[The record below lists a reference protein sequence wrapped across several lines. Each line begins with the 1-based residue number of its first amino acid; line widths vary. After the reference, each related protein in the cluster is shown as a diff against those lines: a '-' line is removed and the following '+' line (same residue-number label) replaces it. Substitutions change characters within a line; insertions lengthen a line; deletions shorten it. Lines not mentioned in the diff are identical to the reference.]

1 MLYRTICY
9 IILLLHCFLGPIKS
23 FAFFDKDAHLLNMQ
37 TGLGSNTVS
46 SIYKDQKGFVWL
58 GTRNG
63 LSRYDGNQIKNFDIG
78 DGLEWEISAIEELN
92 SSLLG
97 VIANNRLKFFNRE
110 KESFISLRSPDNP
123 ELVFHSF
130 FTMNDSVLCAM
141 TSDRLCVMQLK
152 QDGGEFQLSILREY
166 AHFFADE
173 APLLCMDNLPD
184 RRKVCIVDQ
193 KLRLVFLDLDYP
205 DDYRIWELDTE
216 QPLTINT
223 LLYNAD
229 GVWIGTIG
237 KGAIYLHLPTMQ
249 KVNLTYSNSDNTL
262 SHTDVYKIIRLQE
275 HCYLAATYNG
285 YTLLYTDSDNPLKIT
300 TEVYNNILNFKYQNI
315 ETRMITAYYDANR
328 ILWIGTQGGG
338 AIWSDMR
345 PKFYNRYYQD
355 RHNEICAVLTDD
367 KEHLWMATYHK
378 GIMQANQPFNQEKPL
393 SFSTVGTDDVK
404 QRKCVLSAI
413 KDKEGNLWFGNVD
426 GSLTFVDKN
435 TSATKIQTLFTE
447 DRKIIRSPI
456 WSLFWDS
463 HDRLWIGTQKG
474 LLLLDRDSGVCK
486 AFHFKKDQYG
496 KELPELYIRAIAETK
511 EGSIWLGTANKGIL
525 KMIDDQTLESH
536 YENQKNNL
544 FYSVRSLLAAT
555 DSLLYIGYT
564 TGLGV
569 IDPRKNQMVKF
580 YTTSDGLCSNFIGSL
595 IEDNTG
601 QIWIGSNSGIS
612 YYNPQHQLFYN
623 YYISGSNRSAYL
635 HGQTLFFGN
644 NNSLT
649 YFDPGAIINTLSD
662 STHVFF
668 TALEINNKLVE
679 IGEKI
684 NGQVILN
691 KEIGFTKAV
700 DLNYDNRNF
709 SISFNNLAFSAN
721 TQKFKYRLYPYQ
733 PNWLIANGG
742 EKISYINLP
751 AGDYRFE
758 VVNLYQDVEPDKI
771 TMLQIRISPHW
782 SDAYWFRF
790 LVGIMVLAI
799 AYSILKWIKRRH
811 HRRLQEVQLK
821 QELVIANIERE
832 KEKQVRLER
841 ENFFTNVAHELRT
854 PLTLILSP
862 LADLLHHTDPSDSA
876 YDRLKTIHKNGKS
889 LHALVDQLLYVQ
901 KIEAGMVKLHLS
913 YVDINA
919 FLSEITDSFVQLSQV
934 KMIDFQVILADS
946 PICLWIDAQQIS
958 GAVYNLL
965 SNAFKYTPDRGR
977 VCLTVERVLQDQQMY
992 CRIIVA
998 DNGCGIPVELQGR
1011 IFDSFITGEQNPTVS
1026 TKFGIGLR
1034 IVWNTMNMHHGSVTF
1049 NSTEKEGSTFVLSI
1063 PEGKEHFSADV
1074 YDEVTLP
1081 QPTNSELS
1089 VSDNEPVAETE
1100 RKHKTLLVIEDN
1112 EEIRKYI
1119 VSVFC
1124 KQYNVL
1130 EAENGE
1136 IGKQQAVESLPD
1148 LIISDIMMPVK
1159 DGITCCRELKNN
1171 ALTAHIPVLLLTA
1184 KSEDADICEGVA
1196 VGADSYLMK
1205 PFNPV
1210 VLKSTVGNMILQ
1222 RERLKRIYTKALMLK
1237 QENTDSHEPVDDFM
1251 QQIIHVIELNL
1262 SDETF
1267 NVKKLADQMN
1277 MSQPTLYRKL
1287 KQCSDLAAIEI
1298 IRSIRISKAAALIL
1312 ENQYSIQKISEMV
1325 GYSDVRTLRKHFSEK
1340 FGVCPSKYSE
1350 INTI

>member
-1 MLYRTICY
+1 MLYRTICF
-9 IILLLHCFLGPIKS
+9 LLLSLFCFLGPIQS

-37 TGLGSNTVS
+37 NGLGSNTVS

-63 LSRYDGNQIKNFDIG
+63 LSRYDGTQIKNFD
-78 DGLEWEISAIEELN
+78 LEAGSEWNISAIEELN
-92 SSLLG
+92 GSLLG
-97 VIANNRLKFFNRE
+97 VIANDRLKCFDRE
-110 KESFISLRSPDNP
+110 KELFIPIHFTDDTEP
-123 ELVFHSF
+123 VFHSF
-130 FTMNDSVLCAM
+130 FTLNDSVLCAM
-141 TSDRLCVMQLK
+141 SYDRFCVMQLHMT
-152 QDGGEFQLSILREY
+152 GGDFRLSILREY
-166 AHFFADE
+166 AHFFEDE
-173 APLLCMDNLPD
+173 APLICMDKLPD
-184 RRKVCIVDQ
+184 RRKVCIADE
-193 KLRLVFLDLDYP
+193 KSRLVFFDLDQP
-205 DDYRIWELDTE
+205 DTFHTRVLNGDR
-216 QPLTINT
+216 PVTINT
-223 LLYNAD
+223 LLYNED
-229 GVWIGTIG
+229 GVWIGTMEQ
-237 KGAIYLHLPTMQ
+237 GAIYLHLPTL
-249 KVNLTYSNSDNTL
+249 KEVKLTYSSSDNVL
-262 SHTDVYKIIRLQE
+262 SHTDVYKIIRLRE
-275 HCYLAATYNG
+275 HSYLAATYNG
-285 YTLLYTDSDNPLKIT
+285 YTLLYTDPDDPLKIT

-345 PKFYNRYYQD
+345 SKFYNRYYQE

-367 KEHLWMATYHK
+367 ENRLWMATFHK
-378 GIMQANQPFNQEKPL
+378 GIMRGQQPFGREKPL
-393 SFSTVGTDDVK
+393 SFSTVGTDEVR

-413 KDKEGNLWFGNVD
+413 KDKEGNLWFGNAD
-426 GSLTFVDKN
+426 GTLSFIDKH
-435 TSATKIQTLFTE
+435 TSASKIHTLFTE
-447 DRKIIRSPI
+447 DRQVNTSPI
-456 WSLFWDS
+456 WALFLDS
-463 HDRLWIGTQKG
+463 RDRFWIGTQGG
-474 LLLLDRDSGVCK
+474 LLLLDRNSGISRS
-486 AFHFKKDQYG
+486 FHFKKDQMG
-496 KELPELYIRAIAETK
+496 EELPRLYIRAIAETK
-511 EGSIWLGTANKGIL
+511 DGHLWLGTANKGIL
-525 KMIDDQTLESH
+525 KMIDDQTLESN
-536 YENQKNNL
+536 YEDQKNNL
-544 FYSVRSLLAAT
+544 FYSVRSLLAT
-555 DSLLYIGYT
+555 SDSLLYIGYT

-569 IDPRKNQMVKF
+569 IDPQKNQMVKF

-601 QIWIGSNSGIS
+601 QIWVGSNSGIS
-612 YYNPQHQLFYN
+612 YYNQQHQLFYN

-662 STHVFF
+662 SAHVFF
-668 TALEINNKLVE
+668 TALEVNNKPVG

-700 DLNYDNRNF
+700 DLNHDNRNF
-709 SISFNNLAFSAN
+709 SISFNNLSFSAN

-733 PNWLIANGG
+733 SNWLIANGG

-751 AGDYRFE
+751 AGDYKFE
-758 VVNLYQDVEPDKI
+758 VVNLYQDGEPDKI
-771 TMLQIRISPHW
+771 TTLQISISPHW
-782 SDAYWFRF
+782 SDSFWFRF
-790 LVGIMVLAI
+790 LMGILVLGI
-799 AYSILKWIKRRH
+799 VYSTFRWVRRRH
-811 HRRLQEVQLK
+811 QRRLQEVHLK
-821 QELVIANIERE
+821 QELVIANLERE

-841 ENFFTNVAHELRT
+841 ENFFTNAAHELRT

-862 LADLLHHTDPSDSA
+862 LADLLHHTDRSDPA
-876 YDRLKTIHKNGKS
+876 YARLQTIHKNGKS

-913 YVDINA
+913 YVDLNA
-919 FLSEITDSFVQLSQV
+919 LLSDITDSFVQLSLI
-934 KMIDFQVILADS
+934 KKIDFQVVLPES
-946 PICLWIDAQQIS
+946 PVCLWIDSQQIS
-958 GAVYNLL
+958 GAVSNLL
-965 SNAFKYTPDRGR
+965 SNAFKYTPDGGR
-977 VCLTVERVLQDQQMY
+977 ILLTVERVQQDRQMY

-1011 IFDSFITGEQNPTVS
+1011 IFDSFITGEQNPSIS

-1034 IVWNTMNMHHGSVTF
+1034 IVWNTMNMHHGSVTC
-1049 NSTEKEGSTFVLSI
+1049 NSTEKEGSTFILSI
-1063 PEGKEHFSADV
+1063 PEGKEHFSTGV
-1074 YDEVTLP
+1074 YDEVAPSLQSSPESPDT
-1081 QPTNSELS
+1081 
-1089 VSDNEPVAETE
+1089 DIEPVAGAD
-1100 RKHKTLLVIEDN
+1100 RKNKTLLIIEDN

-1124 KQYNVL
+1124 KQYNIL

-1136 IGKQQAVESLPD
+1136 TGRQKATQSLPD

-1159 DGITCCRELKNN
+1159 DGLACCRELKNN

-1184 KSEDADICEGVA
+1184 KSEDADICEGA
-1196 VGADSYLMK
+1196 EVGADNYLMK
-1205 PFNPV
+1205 PFNPA
-1210 VLKSTVGNMILQ
+1210 VLKSTVDNMILQ

-1237 QENTDSHEPVDDFM
+1237 QGDADSREPEDDFM
-1251 QQIIHVIELNL
+1251 QQIIHVIEMNL

-1312 ENQYSIQKISEMV
+1312 ENQHSIQKISEMV
-1325 GYSDVRTLRKHFSEK
+1325 GYSDVRTLRKHFSDK

-1350 INTI
+1350 INAI